1 MDFYG
6 GNMAS
11 QTMIES
17 ERNKQLRRI
26 ADALEKIAKCMN
38 KRTLDNVVLS
48 NDKVILTTNDKNITL
63 PSLENWSKKDCINL
77 FNLLKIK
84 YSITGDG
91 FVTSQSVKPGEVVT
105 EGMEIE
111 IELKNKYI
119 EEAK

>member
-38 KRTLDNVVLS
+38 KRTLNNIVLS
-48 NDKVILTTNDKNITL
+48 NDKITFDYGA
-63 PSLENWSKKDCINL
+63 KD
-77 FNLLKIK
+77 
-84 YSITGDG
+84 D
-91 FVTSQSVKPGEVVT
+91 E
-105 EGMEIE
+105 
-111 IELKNKYI
+111 
-119 EEAK
+119 

>member
-26 ADALEKIAKCMN
+26 ADALEKIARYMN

-48 NDKVILTTNDKNITL
+48 NDKITFDYGA
-63 PSLENWSKKDCINL
+63 KDDE
-77 FNLLKIK
+77 K
-84 YSITGDG
+84 
-91 FVTSQSVKPGEVVT
+91 
-105 EGMEIE
+105 
-111 IELKNKYI
+111 
-119 EEAK
+119 